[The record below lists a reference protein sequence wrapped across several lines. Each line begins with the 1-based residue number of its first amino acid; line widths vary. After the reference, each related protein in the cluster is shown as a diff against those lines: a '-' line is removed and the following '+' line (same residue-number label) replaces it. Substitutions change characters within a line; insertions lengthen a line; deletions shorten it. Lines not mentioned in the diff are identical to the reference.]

1 MKPICI
7 IPARAGSKGVKG
19 KNIRK
24 LDVKPLISYAIKSTL
39 ESKLFSNVFV
49 STEDLK
55 ISKIAKKYGVEVPF
69 LRPKKLAR
77 DNSDIVETLHH
88 TIKKLEQDYNFNS
101 VMLRDCTCPFIDYND
116 MKNIINLFKKNDC
129 DSVYSGVLAHP
140 NPYFGMMEKNS
151 LGYLKKSKILKNEI
165 TRRQDSPIVYNVEGL
180 FALKKNKFL
189 KTGNINSGKIL
200 PYVLPRSH
208 GIMIDYEIDF
218 LIAKLLFDRKK
229 LNFLQS

>member
-24 LDVKPLISYAIKSTL
+24 LDGKPLISYAIKSTL

-69 LRPKKLAR
+69 LRPKKLAS

-88 TIKKLEQDYNFNS
+88 TIKKLEQDYEFNS

-140 NPYFGMMEKNS
+140 NPYFGMGELNS
-151 LGYLKKSKILKNEI
+151 QKYLFTPKRTKRNIF
-165 TRRQDSPIVYNVEGL
+165 RRQDAPKVYNLDGLVLFNSKKFMKTKKLLTNKSKVVEIT
-180 FALKKNKFL
+180 KE
-189 KTGNINSGKIL
+189 
-200 PYVLPRSH
+200 H
-208 GIMIDYEIDF
+208 GHMIDFEFDF
-218 LIAKLLFDRKK
+218 TVAELLMKT
-229 LNFLQS
+229 NSIV

>member
-24 LDVKPLISYAIKSTL
+24 LDGKPLISYAIESTL
-39 ESKLFSNVFV
+39 ESKLFSDVFV

-55 ISKIAKKYGVEVPF
+55 ISKIAKKYGAEVPF

-116 MKNIINLFKKNDC
+116 MKNMINLFKKNYC

-140 NPYFGMMEKNS
+140 NPYFGMGELNS
-151 LGYLKKSKILKNEI
+151 QQYLFTPKKTKRSIF
-165 TRRQDSPIVYNVEGL
+165 RRQDAPKIYNLDGLVLFNSKQFMKTKKLLTNKSKVVEITKEHGHMIDFEFDFTVAEL
-180 FALKKNKFL
+180 LL
-189 KTGNINSGKIL
+189 KTKS
-200 PYVLPRSH
+200 
-208 GIMIDYEIDF
+208 
-218 LIAKLLFDRKK
+218 IA
-229 LNFLQS
+229 